1 MFACS
6 RHWECVEMEPSIHHH
21 HQTHTH
27 THTGT
32 CLHTHTHSFG
42 SQSGFFFSP
51 GLQGG
56 AEPKVNISR
65 VEAKWRS
72 CGGSNHRHVKQTP
85 AAQVETRG
93 LSGPREGALSLR
105 ISALS
110 DGSWSCDSL
119 FEGSDVWRNDLQTKC
134 SDPNELLNVLI
145 VSLHIFSAPLKSIK
159 SGCSCTFVSHE

>member
-6 RHWECVEMEPSIHHH
+6 RHWECVEREPSIHHH

-110 DGSWSCDSL
+110 DGSWSCDFSL
-119 FEGSDVWRNDLQTKC
+119 WRFWCVKKRPADKVQRSTRAAQRSDSQSSYFLC
-134 SDPNELLNVLI
+134 SFKK
-145 VSLHIFSAPLKSIK
+145 H
-159 SGCSCTFVSHE
+159 